1 MASVNIPYFPL
12 YPTDFEA
19 KTSHLNL
26 EEDGAYNRLLRLSWM
41 MPACT
46 LPDDPA
52 WIARRMRVDMAT
64 FERVVE
70 PILAEFFKR
79 ANGRVW
85 SPRLLV
91 EWKKADATYKAR
103 SEAGKKGG
111 RPKVIDNKEK
121 DQKPDFYLDKG
132 GPKQPEPEPEP
143 YLFGS
148 NEPHKARVL
157 SDKDSGFDRFWAVYP
172 LKKAKAA
179 AEKNWLKAIKKTDPE
194 IIIAAAA
201 KYAQSRD
208 VSRGFA
214 KYAQGWLTDER
225 WKDGP
230 EELPIEPERHYGG
243 HRRSAPWGEIVR

>member
-1 MASVNIPYFPL
+1 MNGLPYYKA
-12 YPTDFEA
+12 YPRDFIEGTIGMPFEL
-19 KTSHLNL
+19 K
-26 EEDGAYNRLLRLSWM
+26 GAYRLLLDLIYMQGGR
-41 MPACT
+41 
-46 LPDDPA
+46 LPDDAKYISGLLGCSVRA
-52 WIARRMRVDMAT
+52 WNKYRSD
-64 FERVVE
+64 
-70 PILAEFFKR
+70 
-79 ANGRVW
+79 
-85 SPRLLV
+85 LL
-91 EWKKADATYKAR
+91 
-103 SEAGKKGG
+103 SAGKIQADLGIISNFRADKELESLTSLQEKQ
-111 RPKVIDNKEK
+111 REKASKPRKNNVLPLAPAQPK
-121 DQKPDFYLDKG
+121 PSHT
-132 GPKQPEPEPEP
+132 EPEPEP

-157 SDKDSGFDRFWAVYP
+157 SDKDSGFERFWAVYP

-179 AEKNWLKAIKKTDPE
+179 AEKNWIKAIKKTDPE

-208 VSRGFA
+208 VSRGFV